1 MTLLL
6 NNYFDA
12 LEQFDVTL
20 LVLLGNG
27 YLQLTTPFFFLL
39 YFFIVY
45 NVIFTDT
52 VYSSIKRQMTF
63 MQSMFDMLVN
73 FYFSLYRQQISFSE
87 RGHSIFL
94 YNLFTFIFFFNLMGL
109 LLYGFT
115 ITSHISLTFNLGCT
129 VFFGS
134 MFVGFQWHGI
144 NFLKILKPHGAP
156 KPMVPLLLVIEVI
169 SYFSRA
175 LSLSIRLF
183 ANMMA
188 GHALLHIMLSF
199 LLFLLKS
206 GNFALM
212 FLVAPVIL
220 FFIALIFCLE
230 VFISALQAYVF
241 TVLAMIYL
249 NDALIGPIEDDH
261 H

>member
-134 MFVGFQWHGI
+134 MFVGFQ
-144 NFLKILKPHGAP
+144 
-156 KPMVPLLLVIEVI
+156 
-169 SYFSRA
+169 
-175 LSLSIRLF
+175 
-183 ANMMA
+183 
-188 GHALLHIMLSF
+188 
-199 LLFLLKS
+199 
-206 GNFALM
+206 
-212 FLVAPVIL
+212 
-220 FFIALIFCLE
+220 
-230 VFISALQAYVF
+230 
-241 TVLAMIYL
+241 
-249 NDALIGPIEDDH
+249 
-261 H
+261 